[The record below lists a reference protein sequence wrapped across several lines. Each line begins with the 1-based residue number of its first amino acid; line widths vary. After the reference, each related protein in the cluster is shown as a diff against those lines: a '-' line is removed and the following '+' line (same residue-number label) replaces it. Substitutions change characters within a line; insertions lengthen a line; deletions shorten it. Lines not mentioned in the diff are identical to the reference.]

1 MDPRRSGRPAAN
13 DQARS
18 TRDGPRGKLGQNVGA
33 TTVTLSQVA
42 TRGDFSH
49 YSLDHR
55 ACPDICRE
63 NT

>member
-1 MDPRRSGRPAAN
+1 MDPRQFGRPAAN

-18 TRDGPRGKLGQNVGA
+18 TRDGTRGKLGQNVGTA
-33 TTVTLSQVA
+33 SVRLSQVA
-42 TRGDFSH
+42 TPGGFHH

-55 ACPDICRE
+55 ARPDICRE